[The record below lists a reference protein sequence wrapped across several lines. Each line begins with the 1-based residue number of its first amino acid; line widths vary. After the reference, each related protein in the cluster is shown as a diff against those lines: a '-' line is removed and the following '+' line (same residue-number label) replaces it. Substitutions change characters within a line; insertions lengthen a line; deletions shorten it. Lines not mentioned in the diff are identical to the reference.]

1 MNMNLSTKW
10 LFAVSVVCILI
21 ATAIAQD
28 TSQTSTTQGQA
39 VQETQV
45 EKGEVVYVSGNNLVV
60 KMENGEVRHI
70 TVPEGATAT
79 VDGKQVTINDV
90 KPGMVLQRTITT
102 TTTPE
107 LVTTVRTIQG
117 KVWHV
122 NPPKTVILTLP
133 DHTNKTYNVPK
144 DQKFMIDGRE
154 TTVWD
159 LKKGM
164 NITATVLTEAP
175 QTSVAQQK
183 EVTGQMPTP
192 PTPPQQGPLLVETAA
207 QEPAAASEPAAST
220 ETAEA
225 KPATKLPATG
235 SELPLIALFGLL
247 SVGSSFGLRLLTRRR

>member
-1 MNMNLSTKW
+1 MNMNVSTKW
-10 LFAVSVVCILI
+10 LLAVAVVCILV
-21 ATAIAQD
+21 ATGIAQD
-28 TSQTSTTQGQA
+28 TSQTSVTQGQA
-39 VQETQV
+39 AQETQV

-60 KMENGEVRHI
+60 KMDNGEVRHI

-79 VDGKQVTINDV
+79 VDGKQVTIKDV

-107 LVTTVRTIQG
+107 VVTTVRTIQG

-133 DHTNKTYNVPK
+133 DNTNKTYNVPK

-192 PTPPQQGPLLVETAA
+192 PQQGPLLVEAA
-207 QEPAAASEPAAST
+207 APEPAPASEPAAPVQ
-220 ETAEA
+220 TAEA
-225 KPATKLPATG
+225 KPAAKLPNTG
-235 SELPLIALFGLL
+235 SELPLLALLGIF
-247 SVGSSFGLRLLTRRR
+247 SVGTSFGLRFVGRSR